1 MVICFNEKINNF
13 SENNL
18 NNFSSYD
25 KRYSY
30 IQSLMPDLSDVYAN
44 KCPSCGAKYK
54 LVKYGSYH
62 RNISCIIDDTIENYF
77 VSVHRIICTS
87 CNHTHALLP
96 NFIVPY
102 KIMALSS
109 IAIIVKRAT
118 ASSAYTLANTINLS
132 FQAIYAFIACIFSF
146 FYDFK
151 ILNNSKQYYSSK
163 NFNVTYFINNIV
175 ILSAFT
181 FRWDFFEFHNWI
193 LFMQKF
199 RNNSSPPVTIS
210 VSKTPST

>member
-18 NNFSSYD
+18 NKFSSYD

-30 IQSLMPDLSDVYAN
+30 IQSLMPDLSDVYPN

-118 ASSAYTLANTINLS
+118 ASSAYKLANTLNLS

-199 RNNSSPPVTIS
+199 QNNSSPPVTIS